1 MQQRGG
7 RLPCMQ
13 QQPLHSANP
22 QVVASPAV
30 LPPSAAYCALLLHV
44 RRHLIGSNDSSL
56 QGRRRR
62 GPWRSPRS
70 PRAGA
75 YDSSAADD
83 LQLPAA
89 GGIELQTDE
98 VVIGLER
105 DVRPHL

>member
-7 RLPCMQ
+7 GLPCVQ

-22 QVVASPAV
+22 QVVASPVV
-30 LPPSAAYCALLLHV
+30 LPPSASYCALLLHV

-56 QGRRRR
+56 QGRRR
-62 GPWRSPRS
+62 RSPRS

>member
-1 MQQRGG
+1 M
-7 RLPCMQ
+7 
-13 QQPLHSANP
+13 
-22 QVVASPAV
+22 
-30 LPPSAAYCALLLHV
+30 LPPNAANCPLLLHV
-44 RRHLIGSNDSSL
+44 CRHLIGSSDSSL

-62 GPWRSPRS
+62 GPWRPPRS
-70 PRAGA
+70 PRAFA
-75 YDSSAADD
+75 DDSSAADD